1 MRNLAGSLI
10 KVGVLETVAFR
21 LGPLMM
27 LSAYPVIMLANY
39 CLYSAIF
46 KNNETIAGYS
56 ITQAITYMSIAW
68 LLRSAFSTQIDRLI
82 GGRVRSGDISLDLMR
97 PIYYPSLVFWQ
108 GLGTSIGR
116 VSVISIPLVVF
127 SAAFLNV
134 SPPRDISSWA
144 FFAVSV
150 VIGYLMTFSIYLL
163 VGVAAFFVE
172 YNLELSWTVDMTV
185 RLLAGLLIPLDFFPA
200 KIASFLLYSP
210 FRYIYF
216 LPIQIY
222 LGRISVGEIIPALL
236 TGILWLIA
244 MLFLGHILFVI
255 GARRLTIQGG

>member
-1 MRNLAGSLI
+1 MRNLAGALI

-27 LSAYPVIMLANY
+27 LSAYPIIMLANY

-46 KNNETIAGYS
+46 ENNPTVAGYS
-56 ITQAITYMSIAW
+56 VTQAITYMSIAW
-68 LLRSAFSTQIDRLI
+68 LLRSAFNTQTDRLI
-82 GGRVRSGDISLDLMR
+82 GSRVRSGDISLDLMR

-108 GLGTSIGR
+108 GLGRSVGR
-116 VSVISIPLVVF
+116 ASVISVPLVVF
-127 SAAFLNV
+127 SAAFLDV
-134 SPPRDISSWA
+134 SPPKDLSNWA
-144 FFAVSV
+144 LFAVSV
-150 VIGYLMTFSIYLL
+150 VIGYLMSFSICLL

-210 FRYIYF
+210 FKYIYF

-222 LGRISVGEIIPALL
+222 LGRISAAEAVPAIL
-236 TGILWLIA
+236 TGILWLIG
-244 MLFLGHILFVI
+244 MSSLGHILFVI